1 MSPAGLQL
9 QKPMIFIQKHSVT
22 DSLFI
27 HIKPGLEKTD
37 MVYAFEILCLDF
49 WIELIVS
56 VDELETWEILG
67 NSFVGPFG

>member
-1 MSPAGLQL
+1 
-9 QKPMIFIQKHSVT
+9 MIFIQKHSVT

-27 HIKPGLEKTD
+27 HSKPGLEKND
-37 MVYAFEILCLDF
+37 MVCAFEILCLDF